1 MYAKDTARQ
10 STEPL
15 SLYKTFSVSGIKKL
29 AGQTLWYGLPS
40 VASRFL
46 GYLMNLSL
54 PLFFKEPAIT
64 ADLTLVYATVAF
76 LNVIYTYGLETAYF
90 RFAQTEDRHRLYSTL
105 SVALFCSSFFFS
117 AILWYFQDQLAQWGR
132 LGTHTEYIRWMTG
145 ILLLDAIATLAFAKL
160 RQENRPRRYALA
172 KLSSVVVNIVVVVLF
187 LGLLPRY
194 VADHPESKLATLY
207 PSQDS
212 GIVWFL
218 IGNFFGSLLCLLL
231 LAKEWMVIRFEFD
244 LALFKKVMRYA
255 WPLVLV
261 GMGGIANDMLS
272 RLLYQ
277 FVVDLPAEEAKHQL
291 GVFGNIV
298 RLSIVITIAIQAF
311 RMAAEPFFFNRSH
324 EQDAPRTYA
333 RIMNYFV
340 IVCCF
345 LFLGLSLYIDL
356 IKWFFEAIDR
366 PRWTEGLY
374 VVPLIAMAN
383 IFLGI
388 YYNLSIWYKLTNNN
402 FTGALITIAG
412 TVITIVL
419 TTTLIPALGYLG
431 AALASFCCYFVMM
444 TSSYALGQKHY
455 PVPYPVTKILFYLS
469 LAASLYGLHRWIV
482 GYTETLALQL
492 TLATVLLAVFT
503 YVVWQREQFQLL
515 TGKIKK

>member
-1 MYAKDTARQ
+1 MPKDTAGQ
-10 STEPL
+10 PTEPL
-15 SLYKTFSVSGIKKL
+15 SLCKTFLVSGIRKL

-54 PLFFKEPAIT
+54 PLIFKEPAIT
-64 ADLTLVYATVAF
+64 ADLTLIYATVAF
-76 LNVIYTYGLETAYF
+76 LNIIYTYGLETAYF
-90 RFAQTEDRHRLYSTL
+90 RFSATEDRDRLYGTL
-105 SVALFCSSFFFS
+105 SVALLVSSFLFS
-117 AILWYFQDQLAQWGR
+117 ALLWSLQDQLAQWGR
-132 LGTHTEYIRWMTG
+132 LGSHTEYIRWMIG
-145 ILLLDAIATLAFAKL
+145 ILWVDSLSTLAFAKL

-172 KLSSVVVNIVVVVLF
+172 KMVSVLVNIIVVIVF
-187 LGLLPRY
+187 LGIVPRY
-194 VADHPESKLATLY
+194 LATYPNALLTSLY
-207 PSQDS
+207 ATDET

-218 IGNFFGSLLCLLL
+218 IGNFFGSLLSLLL
-231 LAKEWMVIRFEFD
+231 LTNEWISVRFYFD
-244 LALFKKVMRYA
+244 ASLFKKVMRYA

-277 FVVDLPAEEAKHQL
+277 FVVDLPPEEAKHQL

-311 RMAAEPFFFNRSH
+311 RMAAEPFFFHRS
-324 EQDAPRTYA
+324 QADDAPRTYA
-333 RIMNYFV
+333 RVMNYFV

-366 PRWTEGLY
+366 VRWTEGLY

-388 YYNLSIWYKLTNNN
+388 YYNLSIWYKLTNHTL
-402 FTGALITIAG
+402 TGAYITIGGTLITLL
-412 TVITIVL
+412 L
-419 TTTLIPALGYLG
+419 TTTLIPSLGYLG
-431 AALASFCCYFVMM
+431 AALASFCCYSFMM
-444 TSSYALGQKHY
+444 MSSYWLGQKHY
-455 PVPYPVTKILFYLS
+455 PVPYPVKKILFYLLLS
-469 LAASLYGLHRWIV
+469 ASLYGAHRWLI
-482 GYTETLALQL
+482 TLIEHPALNL
-492 TLATVLLAVFT
+492 ALATVLLAVFA
-503 YVVWQREQFQLL
+503 YVVQQKEQFRWAAF
-515 TGKIKK
+515 KKA